1 MRRVSKRMDK
11 DLCGPATQER
21 KGGREVSNG
30 IARYSGD
37 NGVET
42 RRIGL
47 YIYIYIIRDEFIC
60 SRGGAFIGW

>member
-47 YIYIYIIRDEFIC
+47 YIYIYNQ
-60 SRGGAFIGW
+60 G